1 MESILKLVCRQG
13 CNEGKLGQ
21 LEGGHLMTGKKWSID
36 PSADQNSDID
46 SLRGVFRVLQ
56 RCFDLV
62 CRLGWVDY
70 ERATV
75 KKRV

>member
-1 MESILKLVCRQG
+1 MASKE
-13 CNEGKLGQ
+13 
-21 LEGGHLMTGKKWSID
+21 WSID

-46 SLRGVFRVLQ
+46 SLWGVFRVLQ

-62 CRLGWVDY
+62 CRLGWVYY
-70 ERATV
+70 ERATI